1 MHSSAGGKNDKHKL
15 VLEITLPISGAA
27 TVLAIG
33 LVLYGLHN
41 SGKRKNM
48 KMSTQGQQPARG
60 ILPPSR
66 KECPL

>member
-1 MHSSAGGKNDKHKL
+1 

-27 TVLAIG
+27 AVLAIG

-41 SGKRKNM
+41 SRKRKKM